1 MEAELAKDE
10 ALVKNYDFPTERF
23 TQNFGSKAPSF

>member
-1 MEAELAKDE
+1 MQAELAKDE

-23 TQNFGSKAPSF
+23 TVDTSTLK